1 MQKTFLLFSLLT
13 NHLDSVYKVAIG
25 VSETKFAALLP
36 KRLGAK
42 YPAMLIEKNL
52 RIAQNLFSKEKHL
65 IQFSFHSAKKC
76 FIMHLSNPC
85 LQGHVVNSVLRL
97 MDIKV

>member
-42 YPAMLIEKNL
+42 YPAMLREKP
-52 RIAQNLFSKEKHL
+52 A
-65 IQFSFHSAKKC
+65 HSTE
-76 FIMHLSNPC
+76 FIF
-85 LQGHVVNSVLRL
+85 
-97 MDIKV
+97 